1 MHAADR
7 SEPVLKR
14 ETLSLVY
21 NPSMSDDYQI
31 EIPASFY
38 ALYSDARK
46 RLTAPMD
53 TVRQRYDICED
64 LASHLTEHARGAV
77 QEGVSE
83 DIVLG
88 RCHLGLSSPDSGV
101 SQPEATWVVTR
112 LAELLGWE
120 CPPLDVGA

>member
-1 MHAADR
+1 MHATGR
-7 SEPVLKR
+7 PEPVGGR
-14 ETLSLVY
+14 EALSLVY

-38 ALYSDARK
+38 ALYCDARK
-46 RLTAPMD
+46 RLTAPMA
-53 TVRQRYDICED
+53 TVRQRYEICED
-64 LASHLTEHARGAV
+64 LANHLTEHARGAV

-88 RCHLGLSSPDSGV
+88 RCHLGLCTPEAGV
-101 SQPEATWVVTR
+101 SPPEATWVVTR